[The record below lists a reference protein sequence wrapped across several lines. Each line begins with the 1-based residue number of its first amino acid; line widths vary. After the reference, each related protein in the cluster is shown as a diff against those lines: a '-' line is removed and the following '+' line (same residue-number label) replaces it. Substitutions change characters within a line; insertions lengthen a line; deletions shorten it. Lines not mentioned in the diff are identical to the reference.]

1 MAFVLLGGGVGPIG
15 LSLPEGREPPGG
27 RRSIF
32 PGVCLLL
39 PRLPTT
45 GGLTS
50 PAPTPIQPSD
60 TRAKEPY
67 ILQQLSSAFED

>member
-32 PGVCLLL
+32 PGGRVPPASQTSHHWGPHQ
-39 PRLPTT
+39 PRTHAY
-45 GGLTS
+45 
-50 PAPTPIQPSD
+50 PALGYKGQG
-60 TRAKEPY
+60 A
-67 ILQQLSSAFED
+67 LHSSAALLHF